1 MNFELYSVYPT
12 LFITGES
19 WLSSCYMLHSYIFS
33 ENDVDDK
40 WTLIQQL
47 QAAQLAHIMFLST
60 LNSTN
65 YKLG

>member
-1 MNFELYSVYPT
+1 MNFELYSVYYT
-12 LFITGES
+12 HSLLGILTIVMS
-19 WLSSCYMLHSYIFS
+19 HSYVFS